1 MAEKINFSKNPASSP
16 SLTGISCNS
25 FRNSILK
32 NSLGF
37 YTANL
42 TKNLIEYD
50 FVPVQLEKAFF
61 SVENVG
67 LTIPCNLDVFYK
79 AWKLQMCDP
88 DQPETELLTN
98 RRLKLIDCYNNG
110 IYIKSS
116 YFWTKNINGSRYY
129 ISEDIILT
137 KEENGDIFAT
147 CIMRD
152 ATTAKQLEELEL
164 QTEEE
169 VRKQLKERLH
179 AAKMI
184 QALSD
189 DYESVY
195 YVDLESKEMI
205 PYRLSP
211 AIEKEYGK
219 LFRSGKITYDQAFD
233 AYIEHTVYEDDKLDM
248 QRSVTKHRLIE
259 NFDLK
264 KVYTKDYRVFRNG
277 AVHFCQMKIA
287 NLSYENGHHSFLFG
301 FSDISDSKERELE
314 RYAYVDPLTGGDNYY
329 KFKKR
334 VSEYKKTGHV
344 VSMDI
349 SSFKIINSVCGVKKG
364 DQTLKYLWEFVRTSI
379 KPTDFAGHVYAD
391 RFVLFLPDRTEEEII
406 EITRTITHM
415 LQFLT
420 VDMEIPSLTP
430 YFGIAKMEP
439 SEELEEIY
447 SRAIAAK
454 NRIKERKDINYSF
467 FNQSDTENMYK
478 EKRME
483 DDFEKALQTG
493 QFEIWLQP
501 KFTPVSKNCVG
512 AEALIRWRKPDGQLV
527 PPGDFIPLFEKNGLI
542 RTLDEYVFRKVCLI
556 QRDWIALGREPLP
569 ISVNVSRASLY
580 YKTIVDQYKWIADQ
594 IDINPKYVPIEITES
609 AAVSNTDIKEIANKF
624 YMAGFPL
631 HMDDFGSGYSS
642 LASLNTMHFDTL
654 KIDKSL
660 IDYIGNYSGDRL
672 LVHTIALAK
681 ELGMHI
687 TAEGVEDQKQ
697 VNFLKELN
705 CDSIQGYVYSK
716 PVPLQDFKKMYD
728 ADNTAAAN

>member
-1 MAEKINFSKNPASSP
+1 MAKIINYSNNPASSP
-16 SLTGISCNS
+16 NLAAISCNS
-25 FRNSILK
+25 FLNSILG

-42 TKNLIEYD
+42 TKNIIEHD
-50 FVPVQLEKAFF
+50 FVPVQLKDSSF
-61 SVENVG
+61 SVEHVG
-67 LTIPCNLDVFYK
+67 LKIPCNLDEFYN
-79 AWKLQMCDP
+79 AWKKQMCDA
-88 DQPETELLTN
+88 DQPETSLMKN
-98 RRLKLIDCYNNG
+98 RRLTLIESYNKG
-110 IYIKSS
+110 EYIKSA
-116 YFWTKNINGSRYY
+116 YFWTKDIKGSRYY
-129 ISEDIILT
+129 VSEDIILT
-137 KEENGDIFAT
+137 KEDNGDIYGTF
-147 CIMRD
+147 IMRD
-152 ATTAKQLEELEL
+152 ATTARQIEELEL
-164 QTEEE
+164 ETEKIAK
-169 VRKQLKERLH
+169 KQLKERLRS
-179 AAKMI
+179 AKMI

-195 YVDLESKEMI
+195 YVDLEGKEMFA
-205 PYRLSP
+205 YRLSP
-211 AIEKEYGK
+211 AIEKEYGE

-233 AYIEHTVYEDDKLDM
+233 AYIDHTVFEDDKLDM
-248 QRSVTKHRLIE
+248 HKAVTPKKLIE
-259 NFDLK
+259 KFDVK

-277 AVHFCQMKIA
+277 TISFCQMKIA
-287 NLSYENGHHSFLFG
+287 NLSYENGHHCFLFG
-301 FSDISDSKERELE
+301 FSDISDTKEQELE

-334 VSEYKKTGHV
+334 LADCSKTGYI
-344 VSMDI
+344 VSLDI

-364 DQTLKYLWEFVRTSI
+364 DQTLKYLWEFVRTGI
-379 KPTDFAGHVYAD
+379 KPSDYAGHVYAD
-391 RFVLFLPDRTEEEII
+391 RFVLFLPERTEQEVI

-420 VDMEIPSLTP
+420 VDMEVPQLIP
-430 YFGIAKMEP
+430 YFGIAKMTP
-439 SEELEEIY
+439 GDELEEIY
-447 SRAIAAK
+447 SRSIAAK
-454 NRIKERKDINYSF
+454 KKVKDRKDINYAF
-467 FNQSDTENMYK
+467 FNQADTEIMYN

-483 DDFEKALQTG
+483 DDFEQALQTG

-501 KFTPVSKNCVG
+501 KFTPVVQDCVG
-512 AEALIRWRKPDGQLV
+512 AEALVRWRKPDGKLV

-556 QRDWIALGREPLP
+556 QKDWINLGREPLP
-569 ISVNVSRASLY
+569 ISVNLSRASLY
-580 YKTIVDQYKWIADQ
+580 YNTVVDQYKWITEQ
-594 IDINPKYVPIEITES
+594 IGINPQFVPIEITES
-609 AAVSNTDIKEIANKF
+609 AAVSNSDIKAIADKF

-642 LASLNTMHFDTL
+642 LASLNTMHFETL

-705 CDSIQGYVYSK
+705 CDSIQGFVYSK
-716 PVPLQDFKKMYD
+716 PLPLKEFKELYNQDKP
-728 ADNTAAAN
+728 AGL